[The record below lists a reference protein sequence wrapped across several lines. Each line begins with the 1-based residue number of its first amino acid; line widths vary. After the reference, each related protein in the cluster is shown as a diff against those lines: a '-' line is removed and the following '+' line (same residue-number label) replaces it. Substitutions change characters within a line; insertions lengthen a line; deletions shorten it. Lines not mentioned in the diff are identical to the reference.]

1 MDTFYTVL
9 KMKIYIS
16 VEVFLNVFFF
26 IKDQVLNKK
35 ELSFILC
42 DRMPV

>member
-42 DRMPV
+42 DCMPV